1 MTDAA
6 TRRASLA
13 ALIDGP
19 GVTPIAP
26 PILLAA
32 SPFFDLAGEE
42 FGRRLLLTIGMDGM
56 EYCLRPDF
64 TLPIA
69 IDYLNSAE
77 AGQAAAYGY
86 IGPIFRQRTS
96 GPTEF
101 EQAGLEL
108 ICQPEPDEALDRV
121 IVFALE
127 ALEIYGLKS
136 NVRLGA
142 VDLFEA
148 FLAQAEMPDVWRSRI
163 RHRFGHPEAMG
174 RLLDRLSNPHS
185 ASAGSLPWKR
195 EDLINVITDQMI
207 TAGLSLT
214 GSRTPDEIA
223 ERYFEKQ
230 ALAAARVPSE
240 TLTLLRNY
248 LSVKG
253 DVRTALISV
262 EGLADDQGIDIAA
275 PLARLTRHFE
285 ALEAAKNVGKITFD
299 ASFSPRLD
307 YYTGIVF
314 EIEGTNGTLASGGE
328 YGRLMQRLGATTSIA
343 ASGCAVWVERLQAEA
358 GL

>member
-6 TRRASLA
+6 TRRAALA
-13 ALIDGP
+13 ALISEP
-19 GVTPIAP
+19 GINAVAP

-42 FGRRLLLTIGMDGM
+42 FGRRLLLTSGLDGM

-86 IGPIFRQRTS
+86 LGPIFRQRVS

-101 EQAGLEL
+101 DQAGIEL
-108 ICQPEPDEALDRV
+108 ICQPNPDEALDRV
-121 IVFALE
+121 IGFALR
-127 ALEIYGLKS
+127 ALQIYGLRSK
-136 NVRLGA
+136 VRLGA

-163 RHRFGHPEAMG
+163 RHRFGHPEAMA
-174 RLLDRLSNPHS
+174 RLLDRLSDPHI
-185 ASAGSLPWKR
+185 ADTGALPWKR
-195 EDLINVITDQMI
+195 DELVNVVADQMM

-214 GSRTPDEIA
+214 GSRSPEEIA
-223 ERYFEKQ
+223 KRYLEKQ
-230 ALAAARVPSE
+230 TLAAARVPSE

-248 LSVKG
+248 LSVSG
-253 DVRTALISV
+253 NLRTALISI
-262 EGLADDQGIDIAA
+262 EGLAEDQGIDIAA
-275 PLARLTRHFE
+275 PLARLSRHFE
-285 ALEAAKNVGKITFD
+285 ALEAADNVGEISFD

-314 EIEGTNGTLASGGE
+314 EIEGQSGTLASGGE
-328 YGRLMQRLGATTSIA
+328 YGRLMQRLGATTSMA
-343 ASGCAVWVERLQAEA
+343 ASGCAVWVDRLQEEA